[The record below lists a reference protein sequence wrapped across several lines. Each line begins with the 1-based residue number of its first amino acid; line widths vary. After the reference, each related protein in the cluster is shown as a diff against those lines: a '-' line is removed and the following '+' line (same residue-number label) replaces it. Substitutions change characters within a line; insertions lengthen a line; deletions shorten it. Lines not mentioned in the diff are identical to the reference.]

1 MKQKQI
7 KTIAAKI
14 MALERQLVETEDK
27 ATKQQIEGQIEELIL
42 GLSFSDAIA
51 VDEYINEKIWLLKN
65 FFV

>member
-42 GLSFSDAIA
+42 GLSLADAIA
-51 VDEYINEKIWLLKN
+51 VDEYINEKI
-65 FFV
+65 

>member
-7 KTIAAKI
+7 KTIAEKV

-42 GLSFSDAIA
+42 GLPLADAIA
-51 VDEYINEKIWLLKN
+51 IDEYINEKI
-65 FFV
+65 

>member
-14 MALERQLVETEDK
+14 MALERQLVEIEDK
-27 ATKQQIEGQIEELIL
+27 ATKQQIEEQIEELIL
-42 GLSFSDAIA
+42 GLSLADAIA

>member
-42 GLSFSDAIA
+42 GLSLVDAIA
-51 VDEYINEKIWLLKN
+51 VDEYINEKI
-65 FFV
+65 

>member
-7 KTIAAKI
+7 KTIAEKV

-42 GLSFSDAIA
+42 GLSLADAIA
-51 VDEYINEKIWLLKN
+51 VDEYINEKI
-65 FFV
+65 

>member
-7 KTIAAKI
+7 KTIAEKV

-42 GLSFSDAIA
+42 GLSLADAVA
-51 VDEYINEKIWLLKN
+51 VAEYINAKI
-65 FFV
+65 

>member
-7 KTIAAKI
+7 KTIAEKI

-27 ATKQQIEGQIEELIL
+27 ATKRQIEGQIEELIL
-42 GLSFSDAIA
+42 GVPLADAIA
-51 VDEYINEKIWLLKN
+51 IDEYINEKIWLLKN

>member
-42 GLSFSDAIA
+42 GLSLADAIA

>member
-7 KTIAAKI
+7 KTIAEKV

-42 GLSFSDAIA
+42 GLSLADAVA
-51 VDEYINEKIWLLKN
+51 VDEYINEKI
-65 FFV
+65 

>member
-7 KTIAAKI
+7 KTIAEKV

-42 GLSFSDAIA
+42 GLSLADAIA
-51 VDEYINEKIWLLKN
+51 IDEYINEKI
-65 FFV
+65 

>member
-42 GLSFSDAIA
+42 GLSFADAIA
-51 VDEYINEKIWLLKN
+51 VDEYINEKI
-65 FFV
+65 

>member
-27 ATKQQIEGQIEELIL
+27 ATKQQIEEQIEELIL
-42 GLSFSDAIA
+42 GLSLADAIA
-51 VDEYINEKIWLLKN
+51 VDEYINEKI
-65 FFV
+65 